1 MTLANGSEHNSR
13 HWLSSQFLQ
22 QNLSRLFNFQSKQ
35 EGSAY
40 QCCGSGMFPRI
51 PDRNFFHPGS
61 QIRFFSIPQIG
72 SASKNVSILTQR
84 IVSKLSEIWY
94 RTGCSSRITD
104 FLPIPDPGVKKTP
117 DPQHWNL
124 PAMAGGDL
132 MTWRRVAMR
141 VEVGNMRS
149 EERSSTRTPRRGAE
163 SAQATPTAARKW
175 AGCRVARGESSSRIM
190 LFTAL
195 LLPTSQLLFLQEQCT
210 QHIR

>member
-1 MTLANGSEHNSR
+1 
-13 HWLSSQFLQ
+13 
-22 QNLSRLFNFQSKQ
+22 
-35 EGSAY
+35 
-40 QCCGSGMFPRI
+40 
-51 PDRNFFHPGS
+51 
-61 QIRFFSIPQIG
+61 
-72 SASKNVSILTQR
+72 
-84 IVSKLSEIWY
+84 
-94 RTGCSSRITD
+94 
-104 FLPIPDPGVKKTP
+104 
-117 DPQHWNL
+117 
-124 PAMAGGDL
+124 MAGGDL

-210 QHIR
+210 ANKKT